1 MRRLIA
7 VLLVSSLLLAG
18 AGITMARIVHGP
30 PEDALASIVPADP
43 ALYLSVFLDPSTR
56 QGRSISAF
64 FETLDLPEVDGSI
77 RLCDTTLDRF
87 ADDGASQIGMFVLPS
102 GATGCVTDSDRAPAT
117 NGPQARVRDRW
128 VVGDPEAIAAA
139 VETPASGSLSSV
151 ADFRDHVSRVGR
163 DRVALL
169 FVSGSHRTWNSDSP
183 EIFERVLRFVDTS
196 GAVAL
201 KSEGGR
207 LVLDGSVRSDGA
219 SGHDLLSVGAEAL
232 MWVGGSRLDS
242 GERASD
248 RLAELD
254 RYTEAEAWLDGA
266 EPIAY
271 VDARDARPR
280 LALASMAAGI
290 PFPTAR
296 LDRLILGAN
305 RVLPSHAS
313 EPLLSSEMG
322 STRGQD
328 GWFSWR
334 LVVAAAE

>member
-30 PEDALASIVPADP
+30 PEDGIASIVPADA
-43 ALYLSVFLDPSTR
+43 ALYLGIFLDPSTR
-56 QGRSISAF
+56 QGRSITAF
-64 FETLDLPEVDGSI
+64 FEDLDLPEVDGSM
-77 RLCDTTLDRF
+77 LCDTTLDRF

-128 VVGDPEAIAAA
+128 VIGDPEAIAAA

-151 ADFRDHVSRVGR
+151 ADFRDHASRVGR

-169 FVSGSHRTWNSDSP
+169 FVSGSHRNWNSDSP

-219 SGHDLLSVGAEAL
+219 SAHDLLSLGAEAL
-232 MWVGGSRLDS
+232 MWVGGSRLGS

-248 RLAELD
+248 RLADLD

-266 EPIAY
+266 EPVAY
-271 VDARDARPR
+271 VDARDVRLR

-290 PFPTAR
+290 PFPAAR
-296 LDRLILGAN
+296 LDRLILGA
-305 RVLPSHAS
+305 R
-313 EPLLSSEMG
+313 EKDG
-322 STRGQD
+322 S
-328 GWFSWR
+328 FSWR

>member
-1 MRRLIA
+1 M
-7 VLLVSSLLLAG
+7 SLLLAG

-30 PEDALASIVPADP
+30 PEDALASIVPADST
-43 ALYLSVFLDPSTR
+43 LYLGVFLDPSTR

-64 FETLDLPEVDGSI
+64 FETLDLPELDASI
-77 RLCDTTLDRF
+77 RLCDTTLDGF
-87 ADDGASQIGMFVLPS
+87 AEDGASQIGMFVLPS
-102 GATGCVTDSDRAPAT
+102 GATGCVTDSDRAPST
-117 NGPQARVRDRW
+117 SGPQARVRDRW

-139 VETPASGSLSSV
+139 VQTSPSSSLAAV
-151 ADFRDHVSRVGR
+151 ADFRDHRSRVGR
-163 DRVALL
+163 DRIALL
-169 FVSGSHRTWNSDSP
+169 FIGGSHRTWNSDLP
-183 EIFERVLRFVDTS
+183 EIFERVLRFVDAS

-219 SGHDLLSVGAEAL
+219 GRHDLLSVGADAL
-232 MWVGGSRLDS
+232 MWVGGSRSAPFGGIRTDAGVARLGS

-248 RLAELD
+248 RLADLD

-280 LALASMAAGI
+280 LALASMAAGV

-296 LDRLILGAN
+296 LDRLILGA
-305 RVLPSHAS
+305 R
-313 EPLLSSEMG
+313 E
-322 STRGQD
+322 RD
-328 GWFSWR
+328 GWFSLR
-334 LVVAAAE
+334 LVIGAAE